1 MGSEDSSIAA
11 GAAALPPAM
20 QEMEADL
27 PFQRRVWIG
36 ERVAWVCLALLSV
49 AGLLGVLGRG
59 GPFSEAE
66 VVTPDG
72 ALRIR
77 YERFQRML
85 APATFRIEL
94 GPRPP
99 AGETVELRIG
109 TDVLEIWRLVSM
121 MPSPASSRGVA
132 GGLILAFPVSAG
144 AGQVLAVE
152 TVAERAGVVQASIGT
167 LSGPP
172 ARMRMVIWP

>member
-1 MGSEDSSIAA
+1 MPEDSPTPA
-11 GAAALPPAM
+11 GPASLPPAM
-20 QEMEADL
+20 RQMEADV

-36 ERVAWVCLALLSV
+36 ERVAWVGLALLSL

-85 APATFRIEL
+85 APATFRIQL

-99 AGETVELRIG
+99 AGEVVEVRFG
-109 TDVLEIWRLVSM
+109 TDVLEGWRLVGL
-121 MPSPASSRGVA
+121 MPSPASSRGVP
-132 GGLILAFPVSAG
+132 GGLAFSLPVSVG
-144 AGQVLAVE
+144 AGQVLSVE
-152 TVAERAGVVQASIGT
+152 TVAERAGIVQGSIGT

-172 ARMRMVIWP
+172 ARMRMMVWP

>member
-1 MGSEDSSIAA
+1 MPEDSPD
-11 GAAALPPAM
+11 GTLAALPPAM
-20 QEMEADL
+20 REMEAHL
-27 PFQRRVWIG
+27 PFQRRVWNG
-36 ERVAWVCLALLSV
+36 ERAAWVALALLSLT
-49 AGLLGVLGRG
+49 GLLGVLGRG

-99 AGETVELRIG
+99 ADGTVEVRFG
-109 TDVLEIWRLVSM
+109 TDVLEGWRFEGMV
-121 MPSPASSRGVA
+121 PQPASSRGVP
-132 GGLILAFPVSAG
+132 GGLTLTLPVSSG
-144 AGQVLAVE
+144 AGQVLAVQ
-152 TVAERAGVVQASIGT
+152 TVAERAGIVRASIG
-167 LSGPP
+167 SSAGPP
-172 ARMRMVIWP
+172 VPLRVMVWP

>member
-1 MGSEDSSIAA
+1 MPEEPPIPT
-11 GAAALPPAM
+11 GAAPLPPAM
-20 QEMEADL
+20 RQMEADI
-27 PFQRRVWIG
+27 PFQRRVWTA
-36 ERVAWVCLALLSV
+36 ERVAWVGLALLSL

-99 AGETVELRIG
+99 VGETVEVQFG
-109 TDVLEIWRLVSM
+109 ADVLEGWRLVGL
-121 MPSPASSRGVA
+121 MPSPASSRGVP
-132 GGLILAFPVSAG
+132 GGLAFSLPVSAG

-152 TVAERAGVVQASIGT
+152 TVAERAGIVQASIGT

-172 ARMRMVIWP
+172 ARMRAMVWP